1 MASVASVERSAKTTR
16 VLIVDD
22 HAPTRDHVTRVLQ
35 RAFTVI
41 GALPDADSLMAQ
53 WEVSRPDVV
62 ILDISLGEDTGFAAM
77 SRVRLQGSTAAVVF
91 LSVHETSDLVR
102 AAWMAGGLGYV
113 AKRDL
118 NSELV
123 PAINAALRGEWYVS
137 SSIQMH

>member
-1 MASVASVERSAKTTR
+1 MATAASVERGARRR

-22 HAPTRDHVTRVLQ
+22 HAPTRDHVVRVLE
-35 RAFTVI
+35 RAFTVV
-41 GALPDADSLMAQ
+41 GSVPDADTLVAQ

-62 ILDISLGEDTGFAAM
+62 VLDISLGEDTGFAAM
-77 SRVRLQGSTAAVVF
+77 SRVRLQACKAAVVF

>member
-1 MASVASVERSAKTTR
+1 
-16 VLIVDD
+16 
-22 HAPTRDHVTRVLQ
+22 
-35 RAFTVI
+35 
-41 GALPDADSLMAQ
+41 
-53 WEVSRPDVV
+53 VV
-62 ILDISLGEDTGFAAM
+62 LDISLGEDTGFAAM
-77 SRVRLQGSTAAVVF
+77 SRVRLQACKAAVVF
-91 LSVHETSDLVR
+91 LSAHETSDLVR

>member
-1 MASVASVERSAKTTR
+1 MASAVPVEPGSRAR

-22 HAPTRDHVTRVLQ
+22 HAPTRDHVARVLG
-35 RAFTVI
+35 RSFTVV
-41 GALPDADSLMAQ
+41 GSVPDADTLIAQ
-53 WEVSRPDVV
+53 WAVSQPDIVV
-62 ILDISLGEDTGFAAM
+62 LDISLSNDTGFAAM
-77 SRVRLQGSTAAVVF
+77 TRVRLQGCKAAVIF
-91 LSVHETSDLVR
+91 LSVHEAPDVVR

-123 PAINAALRGEWYVS
+123 SAINTALRGEWYVS